1 MSDGSVPEASR
12 ARRLKMATHATH
24 ERLDTAIMARR
35 PFANRERYA
44 LFLEVQ
50 HRFHRDV
57 DPLYRSAA
65 LGALLPD
72 LAQRRRLGLVE
83 QDLCD
88 LGIATD
94 PSGATPTSTMDDQI
108 DVPSALGWLYVA
120 EGSNLGA
127 SFLLKQAAKLGL
139 SETFGARHLAAAP
152 DGRALHWR
160 GFVAAFD
167 AVPLS
172 HLQEEG
178 AIAGA
183 RAAFMRVQALV
194 SELLA
199 LPAAASAQEVDG

>member
-1 MSDGSVPEASR
+1 MSGSFAEASR
-12 ARRLKMATHATH
+12 AKRLKTATQSTH
-24 ERLDTAIMARR
+24 ERLDTAIMACQ
-35 PFANRERYA
+35 PFASRERYA
-44 LFLEVQ
+44 LFLSVQ

-65 LGALLPD
+65 LGTLLPD
-72 LAQRRRLGLVE
+72 LVRRRRLGLVE

-88 LGIATD
+88 LATAAD
-94 PSGATPTSTMDDQI
+94 LPGLTPEPTIDDQF
-108 DVPSALGWLYVA
+108 DVPTALGWIYVA

-152 DGRALHWR
+152 DGRGLHWR
-160 GFVAAFD
+160 RFVAAFD

-172 HLQEEG
+172 HLEEEE

-183 RAAFMRVQALV
+183 RAAFTRVQALV

-199 LPAAASAQEVDG
+199 SSAAAPAEDVDG